1 MGCCC
6 RKESNNTSCS
16 SLFSTDHMST
26 FRSSSAE
33 LSKQEL
39 DMILIG
45 QIVAFTNSDPNH
57 SSILHQRDFCHYMHQ
72 GKPICANTFMFL
84 HGIGRTRLKNIWCSI
99 RLQGLLPRLHGNKHR
114 QPYNTLSFEDTE
126 YVVHFIFSYAEQFA
140 LLLPG
145 RVPGYSRSNIQ
156 LLPSSKSKRGIWNV
170 YCQTAGESD
179 KHFVAYF
186 TFCRLWRSLGP
197 SIIIM

>member
-1 MGCCC
+1 
-6 RKESNNTSCS
+6 
-16 SLFSTDHMST
+16 
-26 FRSSSAE
+26 
-33 LSKQEL
+33 
-39 DMILIG
+39 MILIG

-186 TFCRLWRSLGP
+186 TFCRLWRSWDHRL
-197 SIIIM
+197 